1 MRRSPFLA
9 CALLLMVSCTP
20 FAGTVAADSSILLDL
35 DQDLVILT
43 PGQATNVTLS
53 VENNASSIYDF
64 TIELGDSSAGLEWVV
79 NLTAT
84 SMPQVYPYSTDT
96 LDIVVSLGAGANGSD
111 SGVQWIWVNRT
122 GASSA
127 IELHLSVGTM
137 HLPDIDATG
146 VGDNGLVTTE
156 GNATLVMP
164 IEVSNFG
171 SVQDTI
177 LLSVGAEPDLGGF
190 WANHSSN
197 STGSETGNETN
208 NETGNETGDENG
220 NSTSLGIDN
229 LLLFG
234 NSYTQQNSLD
244 TILEDLGVTDAVAR
258 TSGGLTLDDH
268 WSNVNTSAHSWNTTL
283 RDPSVDWD
291 YVILQDQSQIPGF
304 PRSNSDWIESRDAAL
319 DLADAVEDESSEVV
333 LMMTWGRRN
342 GDVTNPTIYGN
353 FTQMQDRLEAGYI
366 DFLDN
371 ITAQGQQ
378 AWIAPVGLAF
388 AHIHDGIVANGS
400 NPLASGAT
408 FSALYSADGS
418 HPSLA
423 GSYLAALVIAA
434 TTSGQTTVGFNDSVS
449 LPAALKLELQQAAD
463 ATVFNETSHLSY
475 PWETGSGS
483 GTSMGMA
490 RNTPVTGLDASSW
503 AAHWDDPVV
512 RNLSSGSTTTV
523 DLNVEV
529 PQNAAPGAYG
539 LRLYA
544 ASTFGN
550 FSVSTVL
557 VIDVN
562 GTHIFESD
570 FTSEQAWLP
579 GDSGNLTMALTDV
592 GTDGISPSIVPGSIS
607 TVGACLVDSI
617 NSVADVD
624 STWSI
629 GLDILPQS
637 HVGDSCIVSLDIHE
651 SESDTTHTLVHTIV
665 VDESLTLGVQV
676 VSALAQGPVQLP
688 SGTVTLQ
695 THLLTNNG
703 TEDLNVSLSAP
714 TIPGISFTSDTV
726 HVPRGTTR
734 PVLVEFDSVQ
744 SLTLNSEWFEP
755 VFSTDRAGTSIV
767 IDDAGSSN
775 ASVNVVYPHWTDISV
790 SAINGTLVALDP
802 GESTTLSFEIQNLGT
817 TTNMVEF
824 MTSTPPP
831 GMTVTPMIDTFSVS
845 SGEVHT
851 LHVLFEA
858 DVESSAIDT
867 SLDLDF
873 LHQDTAD
880 STDDATGDTSATDR
894 ISVSM
899 VVNSRG
905 KPLIGSGVSEIPVV
919 TDLWTTVDI
928 TLANGGNAQGVFEIS
943 IIQSPNGLQ
952 TELSQSI
959 VTLGVGQS
967 TEIELSVKGSA
978 LGTIVVS
985 ASASSG
991 PDYSSTVSFE
1001 TISGS
1006 LAATL
1011 TVTPSALVMDDE
1023 VESLSAIVFNPTDRA
1038 LDYRLEVTSELE
1050 CALQNSAL
1058 SVPAASSLEVVIYC
1072 SAPTG
1077 TIAGVHDVI
1086 VDVRPVDLP
1095 TEVTSATSQV
1105 TLPEAFGANGALLLD
1120 FVLLNDGGLIVRNGE
1135 SLTMLIKVENT
1146 GNTNRSG
1153 ILILSGDSVN
1163 NGLVKTWN
1171 VASTGSSVP
1180 LYNLAPGEGVTMEL
1194 NLVSN
1199 GLPQG
1204 TYDIVLTASENGGVG
1219 EVSLAPLSLFIED
1232 EPVPP
1237 TGIALPFGAE
1247 MDNMTSIF
1255 VLLGGYVLTMLL
1267 IQILRSTRRR
1277 SVEKVAE
1284 AEARADARIE
1294 AINAESESEPLIEE
1308 DPLEEGE
1315 VRPGP
1320 DGAVSCPFCD
1330 TRAKVPE
1337 GKTPPFRFRCP
1348 SCSEI
1353 VRVVE

>member
-1 MRRSPFLA
+1 MRRSPLLV
-9 CALLLMVSCTP
+9 CVLLLMVSCTP
-20 FAGTVAADSSILLDL
+20 LAGTVAADSSILLDL
-35 DQDLVILT
+35 DQDLVVLT

-64 TIELGDSSAGLEWVV
+64 TIELGDSTAGLEWVV
-79 NLTAT
+79 NLTTT
-84 SMPQVYPYSTDT
+84 SLPQVYPYSTDT
-96 LDIVVSLGAGANGSD
+96 LDIVVSLSAGANASD

-127 IELHLSVGTM
+127 IEIHLSVGAM

-146 VGDNGLVTTE
+146 VGANGLVSTE
-156 GNATLVMP
+156 GNTSLVLP

-190 WANHSSN
+190 WANYSAN
-197 STGSETGNETN
+197 STGGETGNDTSNETGNETN
-208 NETGNETGDENG
+208 

-244 TILEDLGVTDAVAR
+244 ALLEDLGVTDAVAR
-258 TSGGLTLDDH
+258 ASGGLSLDDH
-268 WSNVNTSAHSWNTTL
+268 WNNVNTSANSWNTTL

-291 YVILQDQSQIPGF
+291 YVVLQDQSQIPGF
-304 PRSNSDWIESRDAAL
+304 PRSNSDWIDSRDASL
-319 DLADAVEDESSEVV
+319 NLADAVEDESSEVV

-342 GDVTNPTIYGN
+342 GDPTNPTIYGN

-366 DFLDN
+366 DYRNN
-371 ITAQGQQ
+371 ITAQGQE

-388 AHIHDGIVANGS
+388 AHIHDEIVANGS

-423 GSYLAALVIAA
+423 GSYLAALVITA
-434 TTSGQTTVGFNDSVS
+434 TISGQTTVGSNDSIS

-475 PWETGSGS
+475 PWEVGSGS
-483 GTSMGMA
+483 GTSMGIV
-490 RNTPVTGLDASSW
+490 RNTPSTGLDASSW
-503 AAHWDDPVV
+503 AVHWADPLV
-512 RNLSSGSTTTV
+512 RNLSSGSITTV
-523 DLNVEV
+523 DLHVDV

-562 GTHIFESD
+562 GTHLFESN

-579 GDSGNLTMALTDV
+579 GNSGNLTMVLTDV

-607 TVGACLVDSI
+607 TVGACLIDSI
-617 NSVADVD
+617 SSVDGAD

-629 GLDILPQS
+629 GLVILSQS
-637 HVGDSCIVSLDIHE
+637 HAGDSCTVSLNIHE
-651 SESDTTHTLVHTIV
+651 SESDTTHTLMHTIV
-665 VDESLTLGVQV
+665 VDESLSLGVQV
-676 VSALAQGPVQLP
+676 ASALTQGLVQLP
-688 SGTVTLQ
+688 SGMVSLQ
-695 THLLTNNG
+695 THSLTNNG
-703 TEDLNVSLSAP
+703 TEDLNVSFSAP
-714 TIPGISFTSDTV
+714 TMPGISFTSDTV

-744 SLTLNSEWFEP
+744 SSTLHSEWFSP
-755 VFSTDRAGTSIV
+755 VFSTDRIGTSIV
-767 IDDAGSSN
+767 IDSTGSNN
-775 ASVNVVYPHWTDISV
+775 ASVNLEYPHWTDISV
-790 SAINGTLVALDP
+790 SALNSTLVSLDP
-802 GESTTLSFEIQNLGT
+802 GESTTLSFEVQNLGT
-817 TTNMVEF
+817 APNMVDF

-831 GMTVTPMIDTFSVS
+831 GVTVTPMIDSFSVAP
-845 SGEVHT
+845 GGTHT

-858 DVESSAIDT
+858 DVDSSAIDT
-867 SLDLDF
+867 TLDF
-873 LHQDTAD
+873 DFQHQDAAD
-880 STDDATGDTSATDR
+880 STDDATGDTSEIDR
-894 ISVSM
+894 MSISLI
-899 VVNSRG
+899 VNSRG
-905 KPLIGSGVSEIPVV
+905 KPLIASGVSVIPVV
-919 TDLWTTVDI
+919 EDLWTTVDI
-928 TLANGGNAQGVFEIS
+928 TLANGGNAQGVFEVS
-943 IIQSPNGLQ
+943 ITQSPTGLQ
-952 TELSQSI
+952 TELSQSL

-967 TEIELSVKGSA
+967 TEIELRVKGSA
-978 LGTIVVS
+978 LGSLVVS
-985 ASASSG
+985 ASSSSG
-991 PDYSSTVSFE
+991 PDYTSTVSFE

-1011 TVTPSALVMDDE
+1011 TVTPSSLIMDDE

-1038 LDYRLEVTSELE
+1038 LDYRLEVTSDLE
-1050 CALQNSAL
+1050 CALQNTAL
-1058 SVPAASSLEVVIYC
+1058 NVPAASSLEVVIYC

-1077 TIAGVHDVI
+1077 TIAGVHDVL

-1135 SLTMLIKVENT
+1135 SLTMLLKVENT

-1153 ILILSGDSVN
+1153 ILILSGDAVN

-1171 VASTGSSVP
+1171 VAPTGSSIP

-1204 TYDIVLTASENGGVG
+1204 TYDVVLTASENGGAG
-1219 EVSLAPLSLFIED
+1219 EVSLAPLALYIED

-1237 TGIALPFGAE
+1237 SGIALPLGAE

-1255 VLLGGYVLTMLL
+1255 VLIGGYVLAMLL
-1267 IQILRSTRRR
+1267 IQVLRSTRRR
-1277 SVEKVAE
+1277 SAEKVAE
-1284 AEARADARIE
+1284 AEARADARIQ
-1294 AINAESESEPLIEE
+1294 AINAESESEPPVED
-1308 DPLEEGE
+1308 DPLEQGE
-1315 VRPGP
+1315 VRPGA
-1320 DGAVSCPFCD
+1320 DGAASCPFCN
-1330 TRAKVPE
+1330 TRSKLPT

-1348 SCSEI
+1348 SCTEI

>member
-64 TIELGDSSAGLEWVV
+64 TIELGDSTAGLEWVV

-84 SMPQVYPYSTDT
+84 SLPQVYPYSTDT

-146 VGDNGLVTTE
+146 VGANGLVSTE
-156 GNATLVMP
+156 GNTTLVMP

-208 NETGNETGDENG
+208 NETGNETGNETD

-244 TILEDLGVTDAVAR
+244 ALLEDLGVTDAVAR
-258 TSGGLTLDDH
+258 TSGGISLDDH
-268 WSNVNTSAHSWNTTL
+268 WSNVNTSSNSWNTTL
-283 RDPSVDWD
+283 RDPTVDWD

-319 DLADAVEDESSEVV
+319 NLADAVEDESSEVV

-342 GDVTNPTIYGN
+342 GDATNPTIYGN
-353 FTQMQDRLEAGYI
+353 FTQMTNRLEVGYI

-434 TTSGQTTVGFNDSVS
+434 TTSGQTTVGSNDSVS

-475 PWETGSGS
+475 PWEANSGS
-483 GTSMGMA
+483 GTSMGMI
-490 RNTPVTGLDASSW
+490 RNSPMTGLDASSW
-503 AAHWDDPVV
+503 AVNWDDPVV

-523 DLNVEV
+523 DLHVEV

-570 FTSEQAWLP
+570 FTSQQAWLP
-579 GDSGNLTMALTDV
+579 GDSGNLTMTLTDV

-617 NSVADVD
+617 SSVVGAD
-624 STWSI
+624 SAWSI
-629 GLDILPQS
+629 GLDILTQS
-637 HVGDSCIVSLDIHE
+637 HVGDSCTISLDIHE
-651 SESDTTHTLVHTIV
+651 SESDTTHALVHTIV
-665 VDESLTLGVQV
+665 VDESLILEVQV
-676 VSALAQGPVQLP
+676 VSALAVGPVQLP
-688 SGTVTLQ
+688 SGSVTLQ

-703 TEDLNVSLSAP
+703 TEDLNVSFSAP
-714 TIPGISFTSDTV
+714 TMSEISFNSDTV

-744 SLTLNSEWFEP
+744 SSILHSEWFAP
-755 VFSTDRAGTSIV
+755 VFSTDRVGTSIV
-767 IDDAGSSN
+767 IDDTGSSN
-775 ASVNVVYPHWTDISV
+775 LSVNMVYPYWTDIAV

-802 GESTTLSFEIQNLGT
+802 GDSTTLSFEIQNLGT
-817 TTNMVEF
+817 TTNIVEF

-831 GMTVTPMIDTFSVS
+831 GMTVTPMIDTFSVT
-845 SGEVHT
+845 SGEIYT

-880 STDDATGDTSATDR
+880 STDDATGDASATD
-894 ISVSM
+894 SVSVSL

-919 TDLWTTVDI
+919 ADLWTTVDI

-943 IIQSPNGLQ
+943 IVQSPNGLQ

-967 TEIELSVKGSA
+967 TEIELSVKGSS

-985 ASASSG
+985 ASASTG

-1038 LDYRLEVTSELE
+1038 LDYRLEVTSDLE

-1058 SVPAASSLEVVIYC
+1058 NVPAASSLEVVIYC
-1072 SAPTG
+1072 SAPSG
-1077 TIAGVHDVI
+1077 TIAGIHDVI

-1095 TEVTSATSQV
+1095 TEVNSATSQV

-1135 SLTMLIKVENT
+1135 SLTMLIKLENT

-1171 VASTGSSVP
+1171 VAPTGSAVP

-1204 TYDIVLTASENGGVG
+1204 TYDVVLTASENGGVG

-1237 TGIALPFGAE
+1237 TGIALPLGAE

-1255 VLLGGYVLTMLL
+1255 VLLGGYLLAMLL

-1277 SVEKVAE
+1277 SAEKVAE

-1294 AINAESESEPLIEE
+1294 AITVDSENEPIIEE

-1315 VRPGP
+1315 VRPGE
-1320 DGAVSCPFCD
+1320 DGSASCPFCD
-1330 TRAKVPE
+1330 TRSKLPE

-1348 SCSEI
+1348 SCSKI